1 MKTLDKQRYVQA
13 VTYMK
18 TNARSL
24 ERALYEYSFEGG
36 AVDEV
41 VRQLLKYQNPDGGFG
56 HGLEPDLRTP
66 HSSALATTHALAIL
80 KNLPS
85 NEKALELAHRALGF
99 LADTYQADRVG
110 WEIIP
115 RIAEEAPR
123 AIWWTYNGFDAYW
136 GNPNA
141 DIVAYFMDYQTSFPY
156 EKLETVKRQ
165 ALHYLLHESELT
177 EMHEM
182 LCYLNLNERLHEEE
196 QLAIEQKL
204 NQFLDQCVMT
214 GEQQGYGARP
224 LQVAGSPQSR
234 YTSRYADHLPAE
246 LDGLMDEQGEDGAWA
261 PNWTWHQYEEEWEQ
275 AREEWKGILTLQAL
289 RTLHAYHRLP

>member
-1 MKTLDKQRYVQA
+1 MKTLDKQRYEEA
-13 VTYMK
+13 ITYMK
-18 TNARSL
+18 EKARPL
-24 ERALYEYSFEGG
+24 ERAIYEHSFEGG
-36 AVDEV
+36 AAEAV
-41 VRQLLKYQNPDGGFG
+41 VRELLTFQNPDGGFG

-66 HSSALATTHALAIL
+66 HSSALATTNTLAIL

-85 NEKALELAHRALGF
+85 HEEALKMAHQALGF

-115 RIAEEAPR
+115 KEAEEAPR
-123 AIWWTYNGFDAYW
+123 AVWWTYNGFDAYW

-141 DIVAYFMDYQTSFPY
+141 DIVAYFIAYQTTFPY
-156 EKLETVKRQ
+156 ERLETVKRQ

-182 LCYLNLNERLHEEE
+182 LCYLNLNERLSEQE
-196 QLAIEQKL
+196 QLAIQHKL
-204 NQFLDQCVMT
+204 LQFLDQCVMT

-224 LQVAGSPQSR
+224 LQVADSPN
-234 YTSRYADHLPAE
+234 SRYAARYAAHLPDE
-246 LDGLMDEQGEDGAWA
+246 LNKLIDEQGEDGAWS
-261 PNWTWHQYEEEWEQ
+261 PNWTWHQYEQEWEQ

-289 RTLHAYHRLP
+289 RTLQAYHRLP